1 MTGWIQ
7 SVVSSIGNW
16 LGSGIASFAVWLL
29 GGIADIAAAVIDA
42 AGGFWDVLEGIWQ
55 FAMGFRGD
63 ILALFSTVLP
73 FVPEE
78 VSAVI
83 GLGLLA
89 VLIAGIVKK
98 RRA

>member
-1 MTGWIQ
+1 MFGWIKG
-7 SVVSSIGNW
+7 VAGSIGEW
-16 LGSGIASFAVWLL
+16 LGDGVANFADWLL
-29 GGIADIAAAVIDA
+29 GGLAEIATAVIDA

-63 ILALFSTVLP
+63 VLALFSTFFP

-83 GLGLLA
+83 SLGLLA
-89 VLIAGIVKK
+89 VLIAGIVKR